1 MKVNVK
7 ICKSNLEMKQQMKVM
22 EQNVSMMPLRQKIVT
37 SGNNAG
43 GQVNKDTP

>member
-7 ICKSNLEMKQQMKVM
+7 ICKSNLEMKQMKVM
-22 EQNVSMMPLRQKIVT
+22 VQNVSMMPLRQKIVT